1 MIRKLI
7 PVLLAATLS
16 ACANTGAPRSSSS
29 PSSDTSSSA
38 PAASSGTSSGSSYSP
53 MASGPSGKTCDASAL
68 QSEIGKKA
76 TPAVLEDLRSRS
88 GSQTARML
96 RPGQLVTMEY
106 NDTRLNLIVDDKDVM
121 TAIRCG

>member
-16 ACANTGAPRSSSS
+16 ACANTGAPRSSS

-68 QSEIGKKA
+68 QSEIGKSH
-76 TPAVLEDLRSRS
+76 PAVLEDLRARAARPPACCGPASWSRWN
-88 GSQTARML
+88 TTT
-96 RPGQLVTMEY
+96 PG
-106 NDTRLNLIVDDKDVM
+106 
-121 TAIRCG
+121 

>member
-16 ACANTGAPRSSSS
+16 ACANTGAPCSSS

-88 GSQTARML
+88 AVDRPHAAARPAGHDGIQ
-96 RPGQLVTMEY
+96 RHPVEP
-106 NDTRLNLIVDDKDVM
+106 DR
-121 TAIRCG
+121 R

>member
-16 ACANTGAPRSSSS
+16 ACANTGAPRSSS

-76 TPAVLEDLRSRS
+76 TPPCWKTCARAAARPPACCGPASWSRWN
-88 GSQTARML
+88 TTT
-96 RPGQLVTMEY
+96 PG
-106 NDTRLNLIVDDKDVM
+106 
-121 TAIRCG
+121 